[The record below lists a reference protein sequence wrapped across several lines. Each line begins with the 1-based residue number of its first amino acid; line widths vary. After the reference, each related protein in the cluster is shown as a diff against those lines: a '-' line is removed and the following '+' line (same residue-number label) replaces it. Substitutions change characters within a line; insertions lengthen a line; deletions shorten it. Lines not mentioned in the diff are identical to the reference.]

1 MKIIR
6 YDSIDS
12 TNKAA
17 IALTEQGEREGTAVV
32 AGMQTA
38 GRGRMGR
45 MWISCPG
52 NLFVSY
58 IINGKTV
65 KENPELSFL
74 VGITVAESIENLVPQ
89 IKCRCKWPNDIML
102 NDCKTCGILIE
113 AAAGGCVV
121 AGIGVNL
128 NSHPEDT
135 PYPTT
140 SVRESTGKQISP
152 DEMCERLSENL
163 LKNLALW
170 RDSGFAKIRDKWLSY
185 AYRIKENITVKQFD
199 KTYTG
204 IFKTISENGELIIE
218 NEKDHKENKISVGD
232 VIYEKR

>member
-6 YDSIDS
+6 YDSVDS
-12 TNKAA
+12 TNK
-17 IALTEQGEREGTAVV
+17 IAVHLTEQGEREGTAVV
-32 AGMQTA
+32 ADTQRK

-45 MWISCPG
+45 AWISCPG

-74 VGITVAESIENLVPQ
+74 VGITVAESIEKLVPQ
-89 IKCRCKWPNDIML
+89 TKCFCKWPNDIML
-102 NDCKTCGILIE
+102 NDCKICGILIE

-128 NSHPEDT
+128 QSHPENVS
-135 PYPTT
+135 YPTS
-140 SVRESTGKQISP
+140 SVLESTGRRIEP
-152 DEMCERLSENL
+152 DEMCKCLSETLLTNL
-163 LKNLALW
+163 DIW
-170 RDSGFAKIRDKWLSY
+170 RRRGFAAIRDKWLSY
-185 AYRIKENITVKQFD
+185 AYRLKETVTVKQFE

-204 IFKTISENGELIIE
+204 IFQTISESGELIIE
-218 NEKDHKENKISVGD
+218 NTENHQKTKISVGD
-232 VIYEKR
+232 VIYEK